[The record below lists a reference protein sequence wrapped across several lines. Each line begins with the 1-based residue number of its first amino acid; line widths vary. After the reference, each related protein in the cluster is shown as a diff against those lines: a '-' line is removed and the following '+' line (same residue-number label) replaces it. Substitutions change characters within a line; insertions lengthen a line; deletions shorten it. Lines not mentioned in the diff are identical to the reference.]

1 MQTNCKIFIEYYW
14 ILLNIVRYSSQK
26 LNVKTVMGNGCAIR
40 RPITMFT
47 AKAISISRIEVL
59 GGRHWLLK
67 KIVFRNWNYLLSNI
81 FWFNHLPNTFGPNK
95 ITTAHSFLVFH
106 PCLVK
111 KIKVPSVELF
121 DWSEWRAPTLS
132 FLLVEKGG
140 SSKSNLNHV
149 VWLNFFHYRVNK
161 RWLFLLFQGQ

>member
-47 AKAISISRIEVL
+47 AKEISISRIEVL
-59 GGRHWLLK
+59 GGKHWLLK
-67 KIVFRNWNYLLSNI
+67 KIVFREKNWNNI
-81 FWFNHLPNTFGPNK
+81 FVQYILIQSFAKHFWSKSK

-121 DWSEWRAPTLS
+121 DWSEPG
-132 FLLVEKGG
+132 VEG
-140 SSKSNLNHV
+140 SNPLFPPKSNLNHV